1 MRVNIFSK
9 LFLSMLLMAVLAVL
23 IMAVFMNW
31 SFRVGFASYQHSVEL
46 DKARKVT
53 SLLEKRYAEQGS
65 WEFLFQHPAVWAE
78 LLTQVG
84 EHLPLPPAPPPRPPP
99 SSPGMLFLPDN
110 AVPPAFPA
118 PPPPMRGENY
128 PRPLALRMNILDAN
142 QQVLLG
148 EPMNLHTP
156 AKGSSHLEKIPVTHD
171 GTTVGW
177 VTIRQGRAGFD
188 SLEEIFF
195 DQQLRNL
202 YIIGLIV
209 ILLSLLAAALL
220 VRHFLKPVH
229 ALTQGTQA
237 LTSGRLDTQI
247 EVETRDEL
255 GQLANDFNKLARTLK
270 QQENIRK
277 QWIADISHELRTPIA
292 ILRSEIE
299 AMLDGIR
306 EPNLERI
313 RSLHVDVLALGKLV
327 DDLHQLSLVDSGE
340 LELPDVV
347 VNLVDVLSDA
357 LDTAEPHLAAKKLR
371 FTRHLDIASNAVI
384 RGDAA
389 RLHQLFT
396 NLLSNSQRYTDENG
410 QVEVSLNVADGKV
423 IVEIQDT
430 TPGVPDDALPHLFDR
445 LFRVDKSRSRSLGGS
460 GLGLSIC
467 KNIVEAHHGVISA
480 EHSRLGGVCIWMEF
494 PLLSA

>member
-1 MRVNIFSK
+1 MRANIFSK

-23 IMAVFMNW
+23 VMIVFMNW
-31 SFRVGFASYQHSVEL
+31 SFRAGFVDYQHSVEL

-53 SLLEKRYAEQGS
+53 ALLEKRYAEQDS
-65 WEFLFQHPAVWAE
+65 WAFLFQHPGVWAG

-84 EHLPLPPAPPPRPPP
+84 EHLPRPPAPPPFPPPGMPPP
-99 SSPGMLFLPDN
+99 SDTAPLPT
-110 AVPPAFPA
+110 F
-118 PPPPMRGENY
+118 PPPPPPGKGDNY

-148 EPMNLHTP
+148 GPVNLNLP
-156 AKGSSHLEKIPVTHD
+156 AKASSRLEKIPVMHN
-171 GTTVGW
+171 GETVGW
-177 VTIRQGRAGFD
+177 VTVRQGRGSMD
-188 SLEEIFF
+188 SLEKIFF
-195 DQQLRNL
+195 DQQFRNL

-209 ILLSLLAAALL
+209 ILLSLLAAVLL
-220 VRHFLKPVH
+220 VRHFLKPVR

-247 EVETRDEL
+247 KVETQDEL

-270 QQENIRK
+270 QQEDIRK

-306 EPNLERI
+306 QPNLERI
-313 RSLHVDVLALGKLV
+313 RSLHVDVLSLGKLV
-327 DDLHQLSLVDSGE
+327 DDLHQLSLADSGGM
-340 LELPDVV
+340 ELPDVA
-347 VNLVDVLSDA
+347 VNLTDVLEDA
-357 LDTAEPHLAAKKLR
+357 LDTVEPHLAAKKL
-371 FTRHLDIASNAVI
+371 TLIRHLDVAIPAMI

-410 QVEVSLNVADGKV
+410 QVEVSLKLAGDK
-423 IVEIQDT
+423 ISVEIQDT
-430 TPGVPDDALPHLFDR
+430 APGVPDEALPHLFDR

-480 EHSRLGGVCIWMEF
+480 GHSSLGGVCICMEF
-494 PLLSA
+494 PLLSV